1 MTIEGSKEMTQ
12 LTFKAQE
19 RLKETIDLKEKE
31 LLVQNEIY
39 KTLLVHRAQIDDEI
53 NKVHKLIESIN
64 SNYNI
69 ILTTLMWT
77 KEN

>member
-1 MTIEGSKEMTQ
+1 MTQ